1 MTIVTTVAAMQ
12 AVADQARREGRR
24 IAVVPTMG
32 YLHEGHLSL
41 IAEARRRA
49 DVVVTTIFVNP
60 TQFGP
65 TEDFARY
72 PRDFERDTVMAEQA
86 GTDVLFHPAAEE
98 MYPAGHSSAV
108 DAGPVGAMLEGAIRP
123 THFRGVTT
131 VVAKLFNI
139 TKPHCAI
146 FGQKDAQQAFLIRRM
161 TRDLNFDV
169 EIIVAPIV
177 READGLALS
186 SRNVYLSPEERPRAT
201 VLVRALQRADTRIKA
216 GERSVDAVRAEM
228 MQQLQTGQPTA
239 VDYIA
244 FLDPETFREIGS
256 LTPPAVLIA
265 LAVRFGA
272 TRLIDNMRIE
282 ITGSHG

>member
-12 AVADQARREGRR
+12 AFADQARQEGKR

-49 DVVVTTIFVNP
+49 DIVVVTIFVNP

-72 PRDFERDTVMAEQA
+72 PRDFERDRQRAERA
-86 GTDVLFHPAAEE
+86 GADALFHPEAEE
-98 MYPAGHSSAV
+98 MYPAGHSTVV
-108 DAGPVGAMLEGAIRP
+108 DAGPVGGVLEGTIRP

-161 TRDLNFDV
+161 ARDLNFGV
-169 EIIVAPIV
+169 EIVVAPIV

-186 SRNVYLSPEERPRAT
+186 SRNVYLSADERTRAT
-201 VLVRALQRADTRIKA
+201 ALVRALELAAERVRA
-216 GERSVDAVRAEM
+216 GERSAETLRTIMTARLRADA
-228 MQQLQTGQPTA
+228 PTA

-244 FLDPETFREIGS
+244 FIDPETFGEIGT
-256 LTPPAVLIA
+256 LRPPAVLIA
-265 LAVRFGA
+265 LAVRFGT

-282 ITGSHG
+282 IADTHG